1 MLNVCGN
8 HVKKFGDGLP
18 ARLRFFPPRMK
29 PALPHL
35 LFLLLVIVAGWFGV
49 SRLDFDVDPL
59 SLLPQ
64 ELPGLQGT
72 RLLREQK
79 RDLLLIAVQADDP
92 ALVEVTAH
100 ALAEHLAAKP
110 ELCASVRSKSL
121 LQSDPAIIAEVVA
134 YLWLNAPPEQVTK
147 LIASLDPAAIATLLA
162 KSRETAGA
170 SLDLQNATLTGY
182 DPLGL
187 ARGALQ
193 LMSGGGDMTSAMSDE
208 FSSADG
214 TLRLLFVTPPGQA
227 LADYRAANA
236 WLTQIKAEMRE
247 HWLPQQSEL
256 TGVKIGFTGDPAFQA
271 EIATGMEGDM
281 RQSIGAVTFI
291 VGFLFWL
298 LHRRVKPLFWL
309 LLAILCANLITLG
322 TAGAIY
328 GSLNVM
334 SMGFAAILTGL
345 IEDFGVVGLHIAR
358 EHPQEAFPSIR
369 RRALPSVA
377 WSAISIAGVFAML
390 GLSQL
395 PGIAQ
400 LGILSALG
408 VLIGAAVML
417 FGFLPLGMRTGKL
430 QEHQGSTR
438 LAMKMQGVMCALVLA
453 ASLAATASVLW
464 RGLPR
469 MDFGSAV
476 LRPDQSEAFD
486 VFEDIEKHMLDPSAE
501 PGRTV
506 PLIFAAQDAAAL
518 RQSILATQHT
528 LKNDAVESQLLP
540 LALVPDATAQ
550 TANLAALQ
558 TFATR
563 TAALRQAVDA
573 AGFTEVAFAL
583 TQNVLQQ
590 WQDWSAAGTA
600 LPLWPKPIVLENLG
614 GIVSQ
619 HPEHGLMAI
628 GSVRLAPG
636 HTLENLA
643 VLHTLETIPGA
654 HPAGWAFLRTS
665 LEPLLQ
671 REILRVCVPTV
682 LIACVL
688 FLLVFHGW
696 RERLFAFL
704 TLAASGWILLGG
716 MSACGLTWNLMS
728 VGAVPL
734 CLGLGLDFTIHVMH
748 ALREPGITRARVASL
763 GRSLAYCGLST
774 GLAFGALATGSN
786 RGLISLGM
794 TAMIGVLTVL
804 TTAAFALPWL
814 WFRRLERTAL

>member
-1 MLNVCGN
+1 
-8 HVKKFGDGLP
+8 
-18 ARLRFFPPRMK
+18 MK
-29 PALPHL
+29 PASLRL
-35 LFLLLVIVAGWFGV
+35 FFLLLVIVAGVFGV

-79 RDLLLIAVQADDP
+79 RNLLLIAVQADDP
-92 ALVEVTAH
+92 ALVEVTAD

-110 ELCASVRSKSL
+110 DLCASVRSKSL
-121 LQSDPAIIAEVVA
+121 LQSDSAIIAEVVA
-134 YLWLNAPPEQVTK
+134 YLWLNAPPQEVTK
-147 LIASLDPAAIATLLA
+147 LIASLDPATIPALLA
-162 KSRETAGA
+162 KSKEAAGS
-170 SLDLQNATLTGY
+170 SLDLQNATLSGY

-187 ARGALQ
+187 ARGALS
-193 LMSGGGDMTSAMSDE
+193 LMSGGADMSSLMSDE
-208 FSSADG
+208 FTSADG
-214 TLRLLFVTPPGQA
+214 TLRLLFVTPPGKA

-236 WLTQIKAEMRE
+236 WLTQIKAAVRE
-247 HWLPQQSEL
+247 QWLPQQKEL

-298 LHRRVKPLFWL
+298 LHRSVKPLLWL
-309 LLAILCANLITLG
+309 LLAILCANLLTLG

-345 IEDFGVVGLHIAR
+345 IEDFGVVGLHVAR
-358 EHPQEAFPSIR
+358 EHPGEGFGRIC
-369 RRALPSVA
+369 RRALPSVT
-377 WSAISIAGVFAML
+377 WSAVSIAGIFAML

-395 PGIAQ
+395 PGVAQ
-400 LGILSALG
+400 LGVLSALG
-408 VLIGAAVML
+408 VMIGAAVMI
-417 FGFLPLGMRTGKL
+417 FGFLPLGMTTGKL
-430 QEHQGSTR
+430 EEHHGTTR
-438 LAMKMQGVMCALVLA
+438 LAMRMQGVMVWLVLIA
-453 ASLAATASVLW
+453 LIAATAVVSW
-464 RGLPR
+464 KGLPK

-476 LRPDQSEAFD
+476 LRPDKSEAFD
-486 VFEDIEKHMLDPSAE
+486 VFDSIEQRMLNTSAE
-501 PGRTV
+501 PGRNV
-506 PLIFAAQDAAAL
+506 PLVFAAPDATAL
-518 RQSILATQHT
+518 RESILATQKI
-528 LKNDAVESQLLP
+528 LKGDEVEAQLLP
-540 LALVPDATAQ
+540 LALVPDAAAQ
-550 TANLAALQ
+550 QANLAALQ
-558 TFATR
+558 SLATR
-563 TAALRQAVDA
+563 EEALKQAIDA
-573 AGFTEVAFAL
+573 AGFTDVAYAL
-583 TQNVLQQ
+583 TQNVFKQ
-590 WQDWSAAGTA
+590 WREWAAAKTA

-619 HPEHGLMAI
+619 HAKHGLMAI

-636 HTLENLA
+636 RTLENA
-643 VLHTLETIPGA
+643 PVLHAVEKIPGA

-665 LEPLLQ
+665 LEPLLKQ
-671 REILRVCVPTV
+671 EILRVCVPTV
-682 LIACVL
+682 VIACIL

-696 RERLFAFL
+696 RERMFAFF

-716 MSACGLTWNLMS
+716 MSAWGLTWNLMS

-748 ALREPGITRARVASL
+748 SLREPGMTRERVASL

-774 GLAFGALATGSN
+774 GLGFGALAVGSN
-786 RGLISLGM
+786 RGLITLGM

-804 TTAAFALPWL
+804 ITAAFALPWI
-814 WFRRLERTAL
+814 WFRRQR